1 MADEQYVAYFMT
13 AGSSRVVS
21 QFYYYSTTRTTY
33 YLLILTST
41 TYYFMTAGTKPPQ
54 PPVRYCPHSAG
65 GAQLVE
71 ASEQALDEVEVDDDQ
86 LLV

>member
-1 MADEQYVAYFMT
+1 MPST
-13 AGSSRVVS
+13 HGICIT
-21 QFYYYSTTRTTY
+21 TTRYGNEGHTHASTLRVSI
-33 YLLILTST
+33 LLLLRTST
-41 TYYFMTAGTKPPQ
+41 TYYFMAAGTKPPQ

-71 ASEQALDEVEVDDDQ
+71 ASEQELDEVEVDDDQ